1 MPQSQVESPF
11 KSGMY
16 SNSNHNKITDRVK
29 ANKAMEKIVY
39 KPDRRNK
46 LYDQWLT
53 QMFCLRLNTV
63 NGMVPRACWPQGTQ
77 HLK

>member
-46 LYDQWLT
+46 LYDQ
-53 QMFCLRLNTV
+53 
-63 NGMVPRACWPQGTQ
+63 
-77 HLK
+77 